1 MAHIKRT
8 LKLAF
13 LTPTDQDPQFN
24 RVVARISKHPTCH
37 VELVFEDGMAFSIF
51 KGSKLFFKQRSFS
64 NPDYKLLSLSVSN
77 GEYQS
82 AYAFCSQ
89 AVKQEMDFTDCGML
103 GAYFQFPSCPLFCNA
118 PSSSTGCTFCSKI
131 VTEALQFAGVG
142 EVQHLHPCTTSPSN
156 LFEALKES
164 DRIVV
169 DTVPFKQ
176 NQLFMMG
183 VLR

>member
-13 LTPTDQDPQFN
+13 LSPNEQDPAFN
-24 RVVARISKHPTCH
+24 KLVARISKHPMCH

-64 NPDYKLLSLSVSN
+64 NPDYQLVSLSVSN
-77 GEYQS
+77 AEYQG
-82 AYAFCSQ
+82 AHAFCKQ
-89 AVKQEMDFTDCGML
+89 ATDQGLEFTDWGML
-103 GAYFQFPSCPLFCNA
+103 GSYFQIQTCPFLCSS
-118 PSSSTGCTFCSKI
+118 PSSSTGSTFCSKI

-142 EVQHLHPCTTSPSN
+142 EVQNLHPCTTTPSI
-156 LFEALKES
+156 LFEAVKDS
-164 DRIVV
+164 DRVMT
-169 DTVPFKQ
+169 DSVPFKQ
-176 NQLFMMG
+176 QQLFMVG